1 MSSAAVKVSVIVASC
16 STINCAFIPV
26 AMDREATMDEALGIR
41 AGPLPRGIH
50 ALVEDEIAAGGG
62 FVLAH
67 LLARALGRRDEDPHD
82 GGVEE
87 GGGGHRRASPR
98 VCLVCAEQDFAHHA
112 RVMGKLGRN
121 LRADVSSGALAVVD
135 ALTTP
140 FAWCANPDLASGPSR
155 AKMTGGVEAH
165 TRRADASGLD
175 GARDLFRDIARALG
189 GDHDD
194 DDDDDEDDDTAGA
207 VVVVFDSLNA
217 LADGEPTAAD
227 ADRAVPSLLASVSS
241 LRRGSTAIVALA
253 HRDACPTDGRGWLDA
268 ARRRADVVVSCR
280 ALTTGHAADVHGRV
294 SAEHRTGR
302 MATTATNGSAAP
314 RRVDARFRLTE
325 LGPKVTRV
333 HA

>member
-1 MSSAAVKVSVIVASC
+1 
-16 STINCAFIPV
+16 
-26 AMDREATMDEALGIR
+26 MDEALGMR
-41 AGPLPRGIH
+41 AGPLPRGVH

-67 LLARALGRRDEDPHD
+67 LLARALGRRDDDDD

-87 GGGGHRRASPR
+87 GGGGRRASPR

-140 FAWCANPDLASGPSR
+140 FAWCADPGGSGQSR
-155 AKMTGGVEAH
+155 GKMGGVEAH

-175 GARDLFRDIARALG
+175 GARDLFRAIARALG
-189 GDHDD
+189 DD
-194 DDDDDEDDDTAGA
+194 DDDGDA
-207 VVVVFDSLNA
+207 VVVFDSLNA
-217 LADGEPTAAD
+217 LADGEPTAWD

-241 LRRGSTAIVALA
+241 LRRGRTAVVALA
-253 HRDACPTDGRGWLDA
+253 HRDACARDGLGWLDA

-280 ALTTGHAADVHGRV
+280 ALTTGHATDVHGHV
-294 SAEHRTGR
+294 SAEHRTG
-302 MATTATNGSAAP
+302 ATTTTNGSAAP

-333 HA
+333 HV

>member
-1 MSSAAVKVSVIVASC
+1 
-16 STINCAFIPV
+16 
-26 AMDREATMDEALGIR
+26 MDREATMDEALGMR
-41 AGPLPRGIH
+41 AGPLPRGVH

-67 LLARALGRRDEDPHD
+67 LLARALGRRDDDDD

-87 GGGGHRRASPR
+87 GGGGRRASPR

-140 FAWCANPDLASGPSR
+140 FAWCADPGGSGQSR
-155 AKMTGGVEAH
+155 GKMGGVEAH

-175 GARDLFRDIARALG
+175 GARDLFRAIARALG
-189 GDHDD
+189 DD
-194 DDDDDEDDDTAGA
+194 DDDGDA
-207 VVVVFDSLNA
+207 VVVFDSLNA

-241 LRRGSTAIVALA
+241 LRRGSTAVVALA
-253 HRDACPTDGRGWLDA
+253 HRDACARDGLA
-268 ARRRADVVVSCR
+268 ARRRASPRGRRRELPR
-280 ALTTGHAADVHGRV
+280 AHHGARD
-294 SAEHRTGR
+294 GR
-302 MATTATNGSAAP
+302 P
-314 RRVDARFRLTE
+314 R
-325 LGPKVTRV
+325 TRV
-333 HA
+333 RGASHGAHGDDDDERFGGAEAGGREVPAHGARPEGDPRARVRTMRRMGRSV

>member
-1 MSSAAVKVSVIVASC
+1 
-16 STINCAFIPV
+16 
-26 AMDREATMDEALGIR
+26 MDREATMDEALGMR
-41 AGPLPRGIH
+41 AGPLPRGVH

-67 LLARALGRRDEDPHD
+67 LLARALGRRDDDDD

-87 GGGGHRRASPR
+87 GGGGRRASPR

-140 FAWCANPDLASGPSR
+140 FAWCADPGGSGQSR
-155 AKMTGGVEAH
+155 GKMGGVEAH

-175 GARDLFRDIARALG
+175 GARDLFRAIARALG
-189 GDHDD
+189 DD
-194 DDDDDEDDDTAGA
+194 DDDGDA
-207 VVVVFDSLNA
+207 VVVFDSLNA
-217 LADGEPTAAD
+217 LADGEPTAWD

-241 LRRGSTAIVALA
+241 LRRGRTAVVALA
-253 HRDACPTDGRGWLDA
+253 HRDACARDGLGWLDA

-280 ALTTGHAADVHGRV
+280 ALTTGQATDVHGHV

-302 MATTATNGSAAP
+302 MATTTTNGSAAP

-333 HA
+333 HV

>member
-1 MSSAAVKVSVIVASC
+1 
-16 STINCAFIPV
+16 
-26 AMDREATMDEALGIR
+26 MDREATMDEALGIR
-41 AGPLPRGIH
+41 AGPLPRGVH

-67 LLARALGRRDEDPHD
+67 LLARALGRRDDDDDDD

-140 FAWCANPDLASGPSR
+140 FAWCANPGASGPSR
-155 AKMTGGVEAH
+155 AKMGGVEAH

-175 GARDLFRDIARALG
+175 GARDLFRAIARALG
-189 GDHDD
+189 DD
-194 DDDDDEDDDTAGA
+194 DDDDDGA
-207 VVVVFDSLNA
+207 VVVFDSLNA
-217 LADGEPTAAD
+217 LADCEPTAAD

-268 ARRRADVVVSCR
+268 ARRRADVVLSCR
-280 ALTTGHAADVHGRV
+280 ALTTGHAADVHGHV

-302 MATTATNGSAAP
+302 MATTTTTNGSAAP

>member
-1 MSSAAVKVSVIVASC
+1 MASHVSDANASSSC
-16 STINCAFIPV
+16 N
-26 AMDREATMDEALGIR
+26 
-41 AGPLPRGIH
+41 
-50 ALVEDEIAAGGG
+50 
-62 FVLAH
+62 
-67 LLARALGRRDEDPHD
+67 
-82 GGVEE
+82 
-87 GGGGHRRASPR
+87 
-98 VCLVCAEQDFAHHA
+98 
-112 RVMGKLGRN
+112 
-121 LRADVSSGALAVVD
+121 
-135 ALTTP
+135 
-140 FAWCANPDLASGPSR
+140 
-155 AKMTGGVEAH
+155 
-165 TRRADASGLD
+165 RADASKNDSLRAPIAATSD
-175 GARDLFRDIARALG
+175 VSILSRYEPRRAWAANPNSARDRRG
-189 GDHDD
+189 GC
-194 DDDDDEDDDTAGA
+194 DEDDDTAGA

>member
-1 MSSAAVKVSVIVASC
+1 
-16 STINCAFIPV
+16 
-26 AMDREATMDEALGIR
+26 MDREATMDEALGMR
-41 AGPLPRGIH
+41 AGPLPRGVH

-87 GGGGHRRASPR
+87 GGGGRRASPR

-140 FAWCANPDLASGPSR
+140 FAWCADPGGSGQSR
-155 AKMTGGVEAH
+155 GKMGGVEAH

-175 GARDLFRDIARALG
+175 GARDLFRAIARALG
-189 GDHDD
+189 DD
-194 DDDDDEDDDTAGA
+194 DDDGDA
-207 VVVVFDSLNA
+207 VVVFDSLNA

-241 LRRGSTAIVALA
+241 LRRGRTAVVALA
-253 HRDACPTDGRGWLDA
+253 HRDACARDGLGWLDA

-280 ALTTGHAADVHGRV
+280 ALTTGHATDVHGHV

-302 MATTATNGSAAP
+302 MATTTTNGSAAP

-333 HA
+333 HV

>member
-1 MSSAAVKVSVIVASC
+1 
-16 STINCAFIPV
+16 
-26 AMDREATMDEALGIR
+26 MDREATMDEALGMR

-67 LLARALGRRDEDPHD
+67 LLARALGRRDDDDD

-87 GGGGHRRASPR
+87 GGGGRRASPR

-135 ALTTP
+135 ALATP
-140 FAWCANPDLASGPSR
+140 FAWCADPGASGQSR
-155 AKMTGGVEAH
+155 GTMGGVEAH

-175 GARDLFRDIARALG
+175 GARDLFRAIARALG
-189 GDHDD
+189 DD
-194 DDDDDEDDDTAGA
+194 DDDGDA
-207 VVVVFDSLNA
+207 VVVFDSLNA

-241 LRRGSTAIVALA
+241 LRRGSTAVVALA
-253 HRDACPTDGRGWLDA
+253 HRDACARDGRGWLDA

-280 ALTTGHAADVHGRV
+280 ALTTGHATDVHGHV

-302 MATTATNGSAAP
+302 MATTTTNGSAAP

-333 HA
+333 HV